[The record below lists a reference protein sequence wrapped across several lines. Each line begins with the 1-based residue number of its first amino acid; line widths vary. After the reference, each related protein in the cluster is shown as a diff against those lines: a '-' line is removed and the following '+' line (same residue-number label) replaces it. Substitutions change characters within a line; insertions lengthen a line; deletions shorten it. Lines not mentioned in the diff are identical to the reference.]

1 MVGRIGGRPGPR
13 FGYVQRRFNQVGVP
27 AQERPRGDEQV
38 VPAVSREQPRE
49 RGDDRPV
56 RPRWPR
62 SRDLAA
68 EHRELMTQYQDFGV
82 FRRL

>member
-1 MVGRIGGRPGPR
+1 MSASTGS
-13 FGYVQRRFNQVGVP
+13 GVP

-38 VPAVSREQPRE
+38 VSAVSGEQSRE
-49 RGDDRPV
+49 RGDDRSV
-56 RPRWPR
+56 RPRWPG

-68 EHRELMTQYQDFGV
+68 EHRELMTQQQDLGV